1 MFGSGNQDYWMV
13 TPEESRQFVDWL
25 KSLFGM
31 KTDKE
36 KSSEDKSEK
45 S

>member
-1 MFGSGNQDYWMV
+1 MMGGRKNDYWYV
-13 TPEESRQFVDWL
+13 TPEESRQFVEWL

-36 KSSEDKSEK
+36 KSNEDKK
-45 S
+45 

>member
-1 MFGSGNQDYWMV
+1 MMGGRKNDYWYV
-13 TPEESRQFVDWL
+13 TPEESRQFMKWL

-45 S
+45 F